1 MTTIPLGDGGRPYR
15 ASHGRGRG
23 TRLLYA
29 EVIDRVEQLIV
40 ERGLGPGDRLPSQD
54 ELATLTGTSL
64 ITVRRALE
72 ELQREGRVRRHQGL
86 GTFLS
91 SPKIISDPTHAGP
104 LGSALTSSDQRTEV
118 TTTVLSVERCRPSAD
133 LATALQIDFDD
144 DVWEVQRE
152 RQVDGRTMILETAR
166 IPVKLAPG
174 LDREYRSGSLYE
186 TLAIRYGLDDDY
198 EEQFLDLAHPAAD
211 VRSRLRLSASS
222 LVVRIRGVTRAS
234 SGIRFDVFEQVYPAT
249 EFAFVIAGQT
259 TRELHQG
266 ELNRDWSTEPVDG
279 SPGPAGPR
287 GRTGPNGKSGVGRPG
302 RGQKSSG
309 SGRTR
314 TRHRTT

>member
-1 MTTIPLGDGGRPYR
+1 VTTIPLGDGGRPYR

-23 TRLLYA
+23 ARLLYA

-54 ELATLTGTSL
+54 ELAELTGTSL

-104 LGSALTSSDQRTEV
+104 LGSAMTSRDQPAEV

-133 LATALQIDFDD
+133 LANALQIEVDE

-152 RQVDGRTMILETAR
+152 RQVDGRAMILETAR

-174 LDREYRSGSLYE
+174 LDREYHSGSLYE

-198 EEQFLDLAHPAAD
+198 EEQFLDLAHPTSD
-211 VRSRLRLSASS
+211 VRSRLRLPAAS

-234 SGIRFDVFEQVYPAT
+234 NGIRFDVFEQVYPAT

-259 TRELHQG
+259 TRQLHQG
-266 ELNRDWSTEPVDG
+266 ELNRDWSTEPLDAT
-279 SPGPAGPR
+279 GPAAR
-287 GRTGPNGKSGVGRPG
+287 ASARRSG
-302 RGQKSSG
+302 RGQKSTG
-309 SGRTR
+309 TGHARTPR
-314 TRHRTT
+314 RAT